1 MTYQGLLLDLF
12 RSNPFHVWTLFIAD
26 GVSTKGS
33 ESHSVPCHDPADRE
47 DLLLQILKTGLPKP
61 ATANCKKDVTIVGAG
76 ISGLAGYCS

>member
-1 MTYQGLLLDLF
+1 L
-12 RSNPFHVWTLFIAD
+12 NVFITD

-76 ISGLAGYCS
+76 ISGLAGYFTVTIV